1 MRLFSQL
8 AQDSEIKVGRVLW
21 IVGHS
26 GPETADDSRTHFGV
40 FSPGVT
46 QLFPDGH
53 LIDVHPWEHNEVP
66 VVIAAAL
73 RTNAPI
79 ISLHLTRPPIG
90 IPDRKALGIPSHFE
104 AAKGAYVMR
113 PYREGQPRMGTVV
126 VQGTSTTNNVVKIL
140 NRLDEERINVK
151 IVAAV
156 SPQLFARQPAS
167 YRNAVYSDVDRM
179 DAMAVT
185 NRARRL
191 MIDWIDLSV
200 SGAYTLSSDWD
211 DRWRTG
217 GTVDEV
223 LEEAHLSPEHI
234 LEGIGRFAAERK
246 ERLERL
252 RGIVRAMEESR
263 G

>member
-1 MRLFSQL
+1 
-8 AQDSEIKVGRVLW
+8 
-21 IVGHS
+21 
-26 GPETADDSRTHFGV
+26 
-40 FSPGVT
+40 
-46 QLFPDGH
+46 

-191 MIDWIDLSV
+191 MMDWIDPSV
-200 SGAYTLSSDWD
+200 SDAYTLSSDWD
-211 DRWRTG
+211 NRWRTG

-223 LEEAHLSPEHI
+223 IEEAHLSPDHI
-234 LEGIGRFAAERK
+234 FEGLRRFASDREARIERI
-246 ERLERL
+246 RA
-252 RGIVRAMEESR
+252 IVRGVEKTA

>member
-1 MRLFSQL
+1 
-8 AQDSEIKVGRVLW
+8 
-21 IVGHS
+21 
-26 GPETADDSRTHFGV
+26 
-40 FSPGVT
+40 VT

-66 VVIAAAL
+66 VVIGAAL
-73 RTNAPI
+73 RTNVPI
-79 ISLHLTRPPIG
+79 IALHLTRPPIA
-90 IPDRKALGIPSHFE
+90 IPDRKALGMPSHFD

-113 PYREGQPRMGTVV
+113 PYRRGEPRMGTVV

-140 NRLDEERINVK
+140 KKLDDGRINVK
-151 IVAAV
+151 IVAAI
-156 SPQLFARQPAS
+156 SPQLFARQPES
-167 YRNAVYSDVDRM
+167 YRAAVYSDVDRM

-191 MIDWIDLSV
+191 MADWIDLSV

-223 LEEAHLSPEHI
+223 IEEAHLSPDHI
-234 LEGIGRFAAERK
+234 LEGIRRFASERK
-246 ERLERL
+246 ARLERL
-252 RGIVRAMEESR
+252 REIVRGIEESR